1 MPGIAAAPTG
11 PGAGGERDR
20 YLLGDSTAEVE
31 HLAHQAEVYADEA
44 AELLDRVGVAEGSAT
59 IDVGCGVLGILGL
72 LCARVG
78 PSGRVV
84 GVERETRLLDAAR
97 QAAAQQGLPAE
108 FVQGDANR
116 LDLPSDSFDFV
127 HERTVLLNVQS
138 PAGVIAEM
146 ARIARPGG
154 VVALEEPDSAGWV
167 CDPPHPAWDPL
178 LAELLAA
185 YRRNGK
191 TFSMGRRIVRA
202 LRDAGLT
209 DVQVRVAARVT
220 HDGEYYQ
227 TFLLTLTSLV
237 RDQIIT
243 GGRLT
248 AADFDA
254 QAASLREHLERPGT
268 LTCLPTLW
276 QAWGIKPETR

>member
-1 MPGIAAAPTG
+1 MPGTAAPTG
-11 PGAGGERDR
+11 RGASGAGDR

-44 AELLDRVGVAEGSAT
+44 AELLDRVGVAEGSSA
-59 IDVGCGVLGILGL
+59 IDVGCGVLGILAL

-78 PSGRVV
+78 SSGRVV
-84 GVERETRLLDAAR
+84 GLEREARLLDAAR
-97 QAAAQQGLPAE
+97 QAAAQQGLPIE

-138 PAGVIAEM
+138 PATAIAEM
-146 ARIARPGG
+146 VRIARPGG

-167 CDPPHPAWDPL
+167 CDPPHPAWDSL

-191 TFSMGRRIVRA
+191 TFNMGRRIARA
-202 LRDAGLT
+202 LRDAGLA
-209 DVQVRVAARVT
+209 DVQVRVTARVT
-220 HDGEYYQ
+220 HGSEYYQ
-227 TFLLTLTSLV
+227 TFLVTVTSLV

-254 QAASLREHLERPGT
+254 QAVSLRTHLERPGT
-268 LTCLPTLW
+268 LTCQPPMW
-276 QAWGIKPETR
+276 QAWGTKPETG